1 MTNSIPQPGLTSDRT
16 LTNGRVLRGQEY
28 FVADTDETGLG
39 AVDAVPEAGTPT
51 SQWSEAW
58 HYLRRRPLFWVSAIL
73 IVLAIAIALFPG
85 LFTSTDPRECM
96 LSRSLNGPEDGHI
109 FGFDRQGC
117 DIYSRMIYGARASVT
132 VGVLTTLIVTV
143 LGGLIGAIAGYFGGI
158 WDTLLSRLTDIFF
171 AVPLVLAAIVVMS
184 MFQDRR
190 SIWMVVFALS
200 MFGWT
205 QIARITRG
213 AVMGALAPIL
223 TPPAR
228 DPNLPHD
235 LSPMGMFWAAD
246 IVVKAVMIGL
256 AIASV
261 ITWTVLVVKALEL
274 WGASATAQ
282 KGIRRIQRAG
292 SLDAAVAASGNR
304 RDAVSRMIR
313 QAAEEYRRSEPALK
327 IAGDH
332 GVKERVESQLERI
345 EAVAGRRM
353 GRGTGVL
360 ATIGST
366 APFVGLFGTVWGI
379 MNSFIGISESQTTN
393 LAVVAP
399 GIAEA
404 LLATAIG
411 LVAAIPAV
419 VIYNVFARGITGY
432 RLRLANAAAG
442 VRQLVSRDLDFRGL
456 VAKEG

>member
-1 MTNSIPQPGLTSDRT
+1 MTHLPLPRLGATLALTLTCLLAPVAHAQDTVPGQTPVQAQAQAPAASPATDPAPAQTAPQPAAPAPATAAPENAAPVTPAPAQPPVTTTAESAPPAAVPATDAPAAIPAT
-16 LTNGRVLRGQEY
+16 AAQDS
-28 FVADTDETGLG
+28 VADFL
-39 AVDAVPEAGTPT
+39 P
-51 SQWSEAW
+51 Q
-58 HYLRRRPLFWVSAIL
+58 
-73 IVLAIAIALFPG
+73 
-85 LFTSTDPRECM
+85 
-96 LSRSLNGPEDGHI
+96 
-109 FGFDRQGC
+109 
-117 DIYSRMIYGARASVT
+117 
-132 VGVLTTLIVTV
+132 
-143 LGGLIGAIAGYFGGI
+143 
-158 WDTLLSRLTDIFF
+158 
-171 AVPLVLAAIVVMS
+171 S
-184 MFQDRR
+184 MQD
-190 SIWMVVFALS
+190 
-200 MFGWT
+200 
-205 QIARITRG
+205 
-213 AVMGALAPIL
+213 ALAPIL

-256 AIASV
+256 ALASV

-274 WGASATAQ
+274 WGASAAVQ
-282 KGIRRIQRAG
+282 AGIRRIQRAG
-292 SLDAAVAASGNR
+292 TLDAAVAASGSR

-313 QAAEEYRRSEPALK
+313 QAADEYRRSQPALDV
-327 IAGDH
+327 AGDH
-332 GVKERVESQLERI
+332 GVKERVESQLDRI

-442 VRQLVSRDLDFRGL
+442 VRQLVSRDLDFRG
-456 VAKEG
+456 VTAPRAEV